1 MSNSAVPKPHN
12 WLYIRSSDLRIYL
25 HKPLFSRLPPTVDM
39 NGTTLWINDNESV
52 IPMNTRLEGTWPAEF
67 QQYDTGVNTS
77 NSISPR
83 RSRWSRS
90 STQALTP
97 EGGESSDAP
106 DNFKEYESGSMDERL
121 DLEAASWELG
131 PEDLDDP
138 WPYTFQMGDS
148 VWIRTE
154 GGNWYPG
161 KVSSKSVKQGPT
173 RQREGL
179 FYPVIFRRRIRKHF
193 APLNGEIKPD
203 TPRTRT
209 LLRQAGWL

>member
-1 MSNSAVPKPHN
+1 
-12 WLYIRSSDLRIYL
+12 
-25 HKPLFSRLPPTVDM
+25 
-39 NGTTLWINDNESV
+39 
-52 IPMNTRLEGTWPAEF
+52 
-67 QQYDTGVNTS
+67 
-77 NSISPR
+77 
-83 RSRWSRS
+83 
-90 STQALTP
+90 
-97 EGGESSDAP
+97 
-106 DNFKEYESGSMDERL
+106 DERL
-121 DLEAASWELG
+121 DLEAASGELG
-131 PEDLDDP
+131 PDDLDDS

-161 KVSSKSVKQGPT
+161 KVSSKSVKRGPT

>member
-1 MSNSAVPKPHN
+1 
-12 WLYIRSSDLRIYL
+12 
-25 HKPLFSRLPPTVDM
+25 M
-39 NGTTLWINDNESV
+39 NGTTLYINDESV
-52 IPMNTRLEGTWPAEF
+52 IQMNTRLEGTWLAGY

-77 NSISPR
+77 ISTLPR
-83 RSRWSRS
+83 QLRWSS
-90 STQALTP
+90 IQAQIP
-97 EGGESSDAP
+97 EGGESSDTP
-106 DNFKEYESGSMDERL
+106 NDLNEYESGPVDERF
-121 DLEAASWELG
+121 DLEAASEELD
-131 PEDLDDP
+131 PEDLDNP

-154 GGNWYPG
+154 GGNWYSG
-161 KVSSKSVKQGPT
+161 KVSSKSVKRGPT
-173 RQREGL
+173 RQGEGL

>member
-1 MSNSAVPKPHN
+1 MTS
-12 WLYIRSSDLRIYL
+12 
-25 HKPLFSRLPPTVDM
+25 
-39 NGTTLWINDNESV
+39 TTLCINDESV
-52 IPMNTRLEGTWPAEF
+52 IPMNNRLERTWLAGPP
-67 QQYDTGVNTS
+67 QYDAGVNASVS
-77 NSISPR
+77 NSPR

-90 STQALTP
+90 PIQVQIP
-97 EGGESSDAP
+97 EYGESSDP
-106 DNFKEYESGSMDERL
+106 PSDFNESESGPIDERL
-121 DLEAASWELG
+121 DLEAASGEEG

-138 WPYTFQMGDS
+138 WPYTFQMGDN

-161 KVSSKSVKQGPT
+161 QVSSKNVKRGPT